1 MDDGTSDVNKKSWV
15 TTAVASAHYIFR
27 MYMGAVD
34 QSDVKAT
41 VMGLT
46 AEITPKW
53 YKKQLAFCIETAV
66 SSSHSNFNLDKSVDK
81 AEYFIDFHDELLKE
95 LLNESKDYRKYKLK
109 KLVRNRDSPIQ
120 RSHKKKRPMPKI
132 RHREKILFGIASEQG
147 LTCPGR
153 QALAVYLRV
162 CEGRGRCQ
170 FCGLRSRKIW
180 KCTACDGKFCI
191 EAPKDLIIPGSDPER
206 KFRANGC
213 SCWLRFHGYDTFSA
227 IKKAYGQR

>member
-1 MDDGTSDVNKKSWV
+1 
-15 TTAVASAHYIFR
+15 
-27 MYMGAVD
+27 MGAVD

-95 LLNESKDYRKYKLK
+95 LLNESKDYRKYKK
-109 KLVRNRDSPIQ
+109 RNRGQIDSPLPK
-120 RSHKKKRPMPKI
+120 SHKKKRPMPKV
-132 RHREKILFGIASEQG
+132 RHREKIVYGMASEQG
-147 LTCPGR
+147 LACLGR
-153 QALAVYLRV
+153 QALAVYLRL

-180 KCTACDGKFCI
+180 KCTACDGKFCM
-191 EAPKDLIIPGSDPER
+191 EAPTNLVIPGSDPER
-206 KFRANGC
+206 TFRSDGC
-213 SCWLRFHGYDTFSA
+213 SCWLLFHGYDTFSA
-227 IKKAYGQR
+227 IKNAYGLH